1 MKNWY
6 QILTHMN
13 NWYQIITDVK
23 NWYLIITDVSNKTVK
38 NWNRRMQ
45 MQLIWGGGYF
55 YQCEEYACML
65 YEIGRFVYC
74 LQSMRNW
81 YEICDVLV
89 PIFHML

>member
-6 QILTHMN
+6 QIFTNVN

-23 NWYLIITDVSNKTVK
+23 NWYLIAIDVSNKTVK
-38 NWNRRMQ
+38 NWNRMQ
-45 MQLIWGGGYF
+45 NAADF
-55 YQCEEYACML
+55 YQCEENACML
-65 YEIGRFVYC
+65 YEIGLCTFC
-74 LQSMRNW
+74 LLSMRNW